1 MFYFF
6 SFPTATG
13 HSFKHLRRCLLQPL
27 LMGYQKLTKL
37 IRIWKLKWSSK
48 RCNICLSNQ
57 LLALKLFFLHYF
69 FCFSF
74 SVILFWFLIFVLI
87 LLFLMIWMQWIGKD
101 ISKTDAV
108 LIKVFFFFDNRT
120 FSDNFWSTIFCSL
133 VSFRFVSFR
142 LFFSY
147 SFEIK
152 KILCELV

>member
-108 LIKVFFFFDNRT
+108 LIKVFFFFWQPNI
-120 FSDNFWSTIFCSL
+120 FWQLL
-133 VSFRFVSFR
+133 VNYILFTGFVSFR
-142 LFFSY
+142 VVSSFLF
-147 SFEIK
+147 
-152 KILCELV
+152 L